1 MNENNIAKIDLN
13 LLKSLRALLE
23 ENHVGRAAEKMNVS
37 QSAMSHTLT
46 RLRKVFDDPLFVRTA
61 KGLEPTDR
69 ALELDGKLR
78 FILDEIDI
86 LLTPP
91 DFDISRVQYRFRIQ
105 THDFLVAAY
114 LSDAFRTIN
123 KLAPDIVFDIQT
135 LDNNGYQKL
144 DNGELDMIIG
154 TGLQAKPKL
163 RQKRLAEEKLV
174 CLLDKHH
181 PALNNWNSASVFQ
194 SPHIK
199 SSLIPE
205 RDDPVSQYANT
216 EVGSTKDSENRKVP
230 RRNIGLYTETLSQQ
244 LPLISGTEFIGFLPE
259 SLAGQGEQFYGLA
272 IKPSPFPLPDIMIR
286 SIWHERHQNHPVH
299 KWIRDKISEVFE
311 QKRD

>member
-1 MNENNIAKIDLN
+1 MNENNITKIDLN

-69 ALELDGKLR
+69 ALELDGKL
-78 FILDEIDI
+78 
-86 LLTPP
+86 
-91 DFDISRVQYRFRIQ
+91 RFRIQ

-230 RRNIGLYTETLSQQ
+230 RRNIGFYTETLSQQ